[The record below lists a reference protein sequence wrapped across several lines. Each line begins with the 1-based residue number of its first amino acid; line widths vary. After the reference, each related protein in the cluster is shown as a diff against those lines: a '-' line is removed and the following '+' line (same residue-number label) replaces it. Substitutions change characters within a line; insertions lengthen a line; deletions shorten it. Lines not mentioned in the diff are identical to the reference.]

1 MYKPFG
7 WEVLDLRY
15 GGTIARLETMHQ
27 RLIAYLDTDN
37 TSTIKLEELE
47 VEQGVSTGAA
57 TWSRRRSLTAT
68 KQVVFEGQRLN
79 LMLDYARVSRPTYI

>member
-15 GGTIARLETMHQ
+15 GGLIARLETMHQ

-37 TSTIKLEELE
+37 TSTTKLEELE
-47 VEQGVSTGAA
+47 VEQGVSGPGPAIPLIQRHLTFAR
-57 TWSRRRSLTAT
+57 WLSRSCL
-68 KQVVFEGQRLN
+68 KDN
-79 LMLDYARVSRPTYI
+79 D